1 MAPLRGTSLIFAL
14 LTLTGASAGLP
25 AQTAEVRGVVQS
37 TAGSVVLIGAEVTLV
52 GANRTV
58 RTDTAGVFVFADLAP
73 GRYVVHVRF
82 LGHRA
87 TVAEATIAAG
97 ETHAMTLSLEPVPV
111 TLPPAVVV
119 GEARVAALE
128 RYGFYE
134 RQARGVGYF
143 ITKEEIEQVN
153 PLYVSDVLSRVPGLQ
168 VITQDGGLNYRVRT
182 RRAKPSLMK
191 GECYPL
197 YYVDGQRLP
206 LGFEINEFNPEVIA
220 AIEVY
225 VGAATVPSQ
234 FRRLDSDCGVI
245 LIWTGPGDV

>member
-1 MAPLRGTSLIFAL
+1 MQATQTLI
-14 LTLTGASAGLP
+14 LTLLSVAVASSGLQ
-25 AQTAEVRGVVQS
+25 AQTAEVRGVVRS
-37 TAGSVVLIGAEVTLV
+37 SAGNVVLIGAEVTLV
-52 GANRTV
+52 GTNRTV

-73 GRYVVHVRF
+73 GRYVIHVRF

-87 TVAEATIAAG
+87 AVAEATIAAG
-97 ETHAMTLSLEPVPV
+97 ETHAMTLALEPVPV
-111 TLPPAVVV
+111 TLPPAVVE
-119 GEARVAALE
+119 GEARIPALE
-128 RYGFYE
+128 RYGFYA

-143 ITKEEIEQVN
+143 IAKEEIEQVN

-168 VITQDGGLNYRVRT
+168 VITQDGGINYRVRT
-182 RRAKPSLMK
+182 RRGKPSLMT
-191 GECYPL
+191 GECFPL

-234 FRRLDSDCGVI
+234 FRRLDSDCG
-245 LIWTGPGDV
+245 T